1 VSARYRVIWTE
12 SAVRDFEAI
21 LSYMT
26 THGGLLNARRLNEKL
41 DRAIS
46 ALDTSPA
53 RCRTVSELRSEGLI
67 TYRELIVRPYRI
79 MFRIYGNE
87 VVLLSVF
94 DGRRDL
100 AELLLERVLGA

>member
-1 VSARYRVIWTE
+1 VSTRCRVVWTE

-21 LSYMT
+21 LAYVT

-41 DRAIS
+41 DKAIS
-46 ALDTSPA
+46 SLDASPA
-53 RCRTVSELRSEGLI
+53 RCRTVPELRSEAL
-67 TYRELIVRPYRI
+67 TMYRELIVRPYRV
-79 MFRIYGNE
+79 MFRVYGKD

-100 AELLLERVLGA
+100 AELLLERVLGD